1 MELAEEAEE
10 ELDATLVVPEFFCLF
25 FAAALVCLELS
36 ALDEELS
43 LMINSKVTQRQIK
56 YIE

>member
-1 MELAEEAEE
+1 MALAEEADE
-10 ELDATLVVPEFFCLF
+10 ELDAALVVPEFFLNF
-25 FAAALVCLELS
+25 FAAALVCLELL
-36 ALDEELS
+36 ALDAELS